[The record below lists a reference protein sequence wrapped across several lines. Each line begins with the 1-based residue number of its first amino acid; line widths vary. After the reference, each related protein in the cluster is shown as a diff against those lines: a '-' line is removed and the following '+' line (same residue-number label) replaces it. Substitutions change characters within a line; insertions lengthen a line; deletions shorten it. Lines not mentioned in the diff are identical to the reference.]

1 MAAPA
6 YDAPAA
12 ARRRHDGIPVW
23 LARRRKPDV
32 FISLLAKRLMSQRPA
47 PLTGIR
53 VLDLTRVLAGPWC
66 TQNLAD
72 LGAEVIKIERPGAGD
87 DTRAWGPPYLKDEAG
102 NDTTEAAYYLSAN
115 RNKLSVALDIASPRG
130 AELVRELALQ
140 SDILVENF
148 KVGGLSKYGLDYESL
163 KELNPRLIYCSITG
177 FGQTGPYASRP
188 GYDFMIQGMGGLM
201 SITGER
207 DDLPGGGP
215 QKAGVAVADLMT
227 GMYSTVGIL
236 AALHERSRSGMGQHI
251 DMALLD
257 CQVAMLAN
265 QNLNYMTSGV
275 APKRAGNAHQ
285 NLVPYQVF
293 AASDG
298 HLIVAVGNDSQFRN
312 YCGAIGLPE
321 LSADPRFATNP
332 QRVKNR
338 AELVPLLA
346 ERMATGARDHWL
358 AALEGVGVPAGPIN
372 TLDQVYEDP
381 QVLARGMKREMPHP
395 TAGTVPI
402 ASSPLKFSDSPVEY
416 RRPPPMLGEHTEQV
430 LSEKLGLSAE
440 EILALAQSRA

>member
-1 MAAPA
+1 
-6 YDAPAA
+6 
-12 ARRRHDGIPVW
+12 
-23 LARRRKPDV
+23 
-32 FISLLAKRLMSQRPA
+32 MSQRTA
-47 PLTGIR
+47 PLAGIR

-87 DTRAWGPPYLKDEAG
+87 DTRAWGPPYLKNAAG
-102 NDTTEAAYYLSAN
+102 ENTSEAAYYLSAN
-115 RNKLSVALDIASPRG
+115 RNKFSVALDIASPRG
-130 AELVRELALQ
+130 AELVRALAKQ
-140 SDILVENF
+140 CDIVVENF
-148 KVGGLSKYGLDYESL
+148 KVGGLRKYGLDYESL
-163 KELNPRLIYCSITG
+163 KAINPRIIYCSITG

-236 AALHERSRSGMGQHI
+236 AAIIERERSGLGQHI

-265 QNLNYMTSGV
+265 QNLNFMTSGK
-275 APKRAGNAHQ
+275 APQRAGNAHQ

-293 AASDG
+293 AAADG
-298 HLIVAVGNDSQFRN
+298 HLIVAVGNDGQFRN
-312 YCGAIGLPE
+312 YCRVVGLPE
-321 LSADPRFATNP
+321 LADDPRYATNP
-332 QRVKNR
+332 QRVRNR
-338 AELVPLLA
+338 DALVPLLA
-346 ERMATGARDHWL
+346 ERMATGARDTWL
-358 AALEGVGVPAGPIN
+358 AELEAAGVPAGPIN

-381 QVLARGMKREMPHP
+381 QVLARGMKRELPHAL
-395 TAGTVPI
+395 AGSVPI
-402 ASSPLKFSDSPVEY
+402 AASPLKLSDTPVEY
-416 RRPPPMLGEHTEQV
+416 RRPAPMLGEHTRQI
-430 LSEKLGLSAE
+430 LSERLGLSDE
-440 EILALAQSRA
+440 EIQALAQGAAD